1 MSSSERRGNRAERE
15 ERTEKRA
22 ESAGGMVPK
31 RLAPRREEGRE
42 QREERRAKREERRG
56 EREESR
62 GPKRGRQRSPN
73 EAAKVPKEVP
83 RGLWAS

>member
-1 MSSSERRGNRAERE
+1 MSSSERRGNRAERKE
-15 ERTEKRA
+15 IREQRVL
-22 ESAGGMVPK
+22 AGWYRKGS
-31 RLAPRREEGRE
+31 APRREEGRE